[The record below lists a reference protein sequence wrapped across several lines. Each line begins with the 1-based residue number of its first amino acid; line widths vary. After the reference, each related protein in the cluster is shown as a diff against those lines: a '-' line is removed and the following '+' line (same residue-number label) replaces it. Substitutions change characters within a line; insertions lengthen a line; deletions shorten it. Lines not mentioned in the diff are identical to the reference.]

1 MYVMA
6 ALVTGGVVYAG
17 ARAYSKHRRRRTT
30 VWLFEDGRAIETSAT
45 IVEEPDLEQIERR
58 INGNLN
64 LATLSLGLAAG
75 GVLIYAPLILISI
88 PLNLYDA
95 IMIFEDTWDMV
106 LTKGPLGTVLV
117 SSSVVV
123 VTLLIDLQVIAALF
137 EWFYFLNQKL
147 VLLLLRSELGPLIMQ
162 QDTARTVV
170 GAYSV

>member
-1 MYVMA
+1 
-6 ALVTGGVVYAG
+6 
-17 ARAYSKHRRRRTT
+17 
-30 VWLFEDGRAIETSAT
+30 
-45 IVEEPDLEQIERR
+45 
-58 INGNLN
+58 
-64 LATLSLGLAAG
+64 
-75 GVLIYAPLILISI
+75 
-88 PLNLYDA
+88 
-95 IMIFEDTWDMV
+95 MIFEDTWDMV